1 MTEFAMLYRNGK
13 FEGYVAMND
22 RFEEKVANYIAAEP
36 GNKIVTD
43 MMDRT
48 LVSTRGCFLD
58 ECSLSIRGRL
68 MRCLTPLQMGDE
80 TPRALKFTEDADG
93 NLVEKGSIRAWN
105 KR

>member
-1 MTEFAMLYRNGK
+1 MSEFAMLYSGRHFDGYLAMDGK
-13 FEGYVAMND
+13 FE
-22 RFEEKVANYIAAEP
+22 EKLANYIAAEP

-58 ECSLSIRGRL
+58 ECSRSIRGRL
-68 MRCLTPLQMGDE
+68 VRYLTPLQMGDE
-80 TPRALKFTEDADG
+80 NPKRLKFVEDVDG
-93 NLVEKGSIRAWN
+93 NPVEKGSMRAWN